1 MQDDVYMISEIG
13 YTIELHKLVTKKNK
27 KEVVT
32 YYCELVPQE
41 YIANRYFK
49 DEVKYISQTE
59 DKLNEIQAKKDEF
72 IEEYCSENGA
82 LYGLDVTYSKSVKKE
97 KIEVIEE
104 LYDGSTMSKGRVE
117 QYIKANKGNPDL
129 SSEIALLNK
138 YLVLFDEESA
148 LNSELKTKTQELYEK
163 VLRKY
168 KELSEDEVRTLVVE
182 DKWLA
187 TLSNRIEQ
195 VLTDLTQKLSQR
207 VKEIALRYENTL
219 PTLEEKQEEL
229 KNKVKQHLVAMGF

>member
-1 MQDDVYMISEIG
+1 MVQ
-13 YTIELHKLVTKKNK
+13 ELYVH
-27 KEVVT
+27 
-32 YYCELVPQE
+32 
-41 YIANRYFK
+41 F
-49 DEVKYISQTE
+49 
-59 DKLNEIQAKKDEF
+59 
-72 IEEYCSENGA
+72 NGA
-82 LYGLDVTYSKSVKKE
+82 
-97 KIEVIEE
+97 E
-104 LYDGSTMSKGRVE
+104 LPVE

-163 VLRKY
+163 VLKKY
-168 KELSEDEVRTLVVE
+168 RELSEDEVKTLVVE

>member
-1 MQDDVYMISEIG
+1 
-13 YTIELHKLVTKKNK
+13 
-27 KEVVT
+27 
-32 YYCELVPQE
+32 
-41 YIANRYFK
+41 
-49 DEVKYISQTE
+49 
-59 DKLNEIQAKKDEF
+59 
-72 IEEYCSENGA
+72 
-82 LYGLDVTYSKSVKKE
+82 
-97 KIEVIEE
+97 
-104 LYDGSTMSKGRVE
+104 MSKGRVE
-117 QYIKANKGNPDL
+117 QYIKANKENPDL

-163 VLRKY
+163 VLKKY
-168 KELSEDEVRTLVVE
+168 RELSEDEVKTLVVE

-219 PTLEEKQEEL
+219 PTLEKKQEEL